1 MLNME
6 ILGTPRKHPDK
17 CSKCDA
23 AIPDEAVPLML
34 FADGRN
40 LMWCYCERCEES
52 VFLQLYKKQEAPEH
66 KPTSHGA
73 VDAANTNML
82 DGPDPTLSTTTGVE
96 THGEKNQSG
105 ESR

>member
-1 MLNME
+1 MLDMA

-23 AIPDEAVPLML
+23 EIPDEAVPLML

-52 VFLQLYKKQEAPEH
+52 MFLQLYKPKREAPAH
-66 KPTSHGA
+66 KQTSRGA

-82 DGPDPTLSTTTGVE
+82 DGHDPTLTTTGVE
-96 THGEKNQSG
+96 THGEENQSG
-105 ESR
+105 

>member
-1 MLNME
+1 MLDYA

-23 AIPDEAVPLML
+23 EIPDEAVPLML

-52 VFLQLYKKQEAPEH
+52 MFMILKPREAPAI
-66 KPTSHGA
+66 KSATVQP
-73 VDAANTNML
+73 
-82 DGPDPTLSTTTGVE
+82 TTGVE
-96 THGEKNQSG
+96 THGKENQN
-105 ESR
+105 

>member
-6 ILGTPRKHPDK
+6 ILGTPRKHTDK

-23 AIPDEAVPLML
+23 DIPDEHVPLML

-40 LMWCYCERCEES
+40 LMWVYCEHCEES
-52 VFLQLYKKQEAPEH
+52 MFLILKPREAPAQ
-66 KPTSHGA
+66 KPTSRGA

-82 DGPDPTLSTTTGVE
+82 DGPDSTNQQE
-96 THGEKNQSG
+96 LRSHGEKN
-105 ESR
+105 